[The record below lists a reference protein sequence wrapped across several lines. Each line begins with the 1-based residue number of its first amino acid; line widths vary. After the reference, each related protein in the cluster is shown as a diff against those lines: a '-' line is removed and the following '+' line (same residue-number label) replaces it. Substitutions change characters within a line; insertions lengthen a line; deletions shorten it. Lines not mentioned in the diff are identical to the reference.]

1 MSSAGTP
8 GYTARFTGLFSDV
21 PWTNVGIQMA
31 ISFTFWYAAGFIL
44 GGDKWSPA
52 LIGSGVSGVMAVVKG
67 PAPMGTL
74 PDNIGVVSG
83 KGYERA
89 GSGVFDNVVGATFS
103 AIVTF
108 VFWLLVGYFVI
119 SGSAWKYAMTA
130 AAIAFVGGLTMF

>member
-1 MSSAGTP
+1 MSGAGPP
-8 GYTARFTGLFSDV
+8 GFTDRFKGIFSDV
-21 PWTNVGIQMA
+21 PWPNVGIQMA
-31 ISFTFWYAAGFIL
+31 ISFTFWYAAGFVL

-74 PDNIGVVSG
+74 PDNIGVVKTTG
-83 KGYERA
+83 FERA
-89 GSGVFDNVVGATFS
+89 GSGVFDNVTSAVFS